1 MCILIYAESEK
12 GKLKKDCFELAS
24 YASLI
29 ADTLELEVHAVCF
42 NADNAEELSN
52 YGVKKTYHYKN
63 KNYLNF
69 DVTIYSEYL
78 SLIHI

>member
-29 ADTLELEVHAVCF
+29 ANTLELEVHAVCF

-52 YGVKKTYHYKN
+52 YGVKNISLQKTK
-63 KNYLNF
+63 
-69 DVTIYSEYL
+69 I
-78 SLIHI
+78 I